1 LKLVFKE
8 EKMNELQAI
17 GWFFIALIAGLCF
30 AQSSLTIK
38 VFQWRGVAL
47 FSHWSFTGLL
57 LFFAWKR
64 PEVLILYLAVFA
76 SIVVHEYGHCLAAQK
91 FKLKVKDI
99 TLFPIGGAAWIDMP
113 STNPKQEFFVTI
125 AGPATNLAIALISGI
140 ACWIAFYNNNL
151 LLGNLLWF
159 YTTIQLMIVAFN
171 FLPVFPMDG
180 GRLFRSLFSMLLG
193 DPLKATKVAVRVGQV
208 MAVFAGFGLWYFL
221 GSVMAP
227 IIMAIICLAAQG
239 ELWQMK
245 EELKKKE
252 AKDRLKQFL
261 EDEGLQNPQLRDEV
275 NELLANLDDMKIEK
289 VTVDEEKHKIEI
301 IARAS

>member
-1 LKLVFKE
+1 
-8 EKMNELQAI
+8 
-17 GWFFIALIAGLCF
+17 
-30 AQSSLTIK
+30 
-38 VFQWRGVAL
+38 
-47 FSHWSFTGLL
+47 
-57 LFFAWKR
+57 
-64 PEVLILYLAVFA
+64 
-76 SIVVHEYGHCLAAQK
+76 
-91 FKLKVKDI
+91 
-99 TLFPIGGAAWIDMP
+99 
-113 STNPKQEFFVTI
+113 
-125 AGPATNLAIALISGI
+125 
-140 ACWIAFYNNNL
+140 
-151 LLGNLLWF
+151 
-159 YTTIQLMIVAFN
+159 MIVAFN